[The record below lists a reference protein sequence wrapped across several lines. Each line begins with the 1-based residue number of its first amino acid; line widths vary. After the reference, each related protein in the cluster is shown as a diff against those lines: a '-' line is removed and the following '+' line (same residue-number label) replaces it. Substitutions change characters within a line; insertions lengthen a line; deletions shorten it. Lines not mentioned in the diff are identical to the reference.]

1 MKCSIHALNSIVLI
15 LASLLNGIPFIKSGM
30 IIRIITKRRNEFIWT
45 VVYVLKCSTLKMQR
59 TKSNNNSIFFLVLN
73 WFFLKKKN
81 EMCFLMVLLFVL
93 SLRTENKG
101 THKSISNQEKEILN
115 EKKDLRFDRFFTCST
130 NETEKK

>member
-59 TKSNNNSIFFLVLN
+59 TKNNNNSIFF
-73 WFFLKKKN
+73 
-81 EMCFLMVLLFVL
+81 
-93 SLRTENKG
+93 SY
-101 THKSISNQEKEILN
+101 
-115 EKKDLRFDRFFTCST
+115 
-130 NETEKK
+130 